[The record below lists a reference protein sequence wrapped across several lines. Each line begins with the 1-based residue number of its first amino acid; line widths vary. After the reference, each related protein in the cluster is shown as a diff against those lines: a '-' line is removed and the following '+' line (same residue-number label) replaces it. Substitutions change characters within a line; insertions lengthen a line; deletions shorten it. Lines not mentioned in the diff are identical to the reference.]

1 MFKLATSFAG
11 VIAVTQALDVYANN
25 RVFEDIEA
33 EEDDEEMPEKLKFSF
48 DIPEFNDFGSGAPN
62 FPNGPSKPSFSGDG
76 YGHNGST
83 Q

>member
-33 EEDDEEMPEKLKFSF
+33 ESDDEEMPEKL
-48 DIPEFNDFGSGAPN
+48 
-62 FPNGPSKPSFSGDG
+62 
-76 YGHNGST
+76 
-83 Q
+83 